1 MNHTIK
7 DDNDSEQIKIDE
19 LEGDLLDMAYETD
32 KLHQLIALVVSLLET
47 GLINDE
53 DVRYTLI
60 NKLQQSIT
68 PYYQAALPF
77 DQYIKLNKGKK

>member
-1 MNHTIK
+1 MN
-7 DDNDSEQIKIDE
+7 DQNKIDE

-32 KLHQLIALVVSLLET
+32 KLHQLIALVISLLET
-47 GLINDE
+47 RLIEDE
-53 DVRYTLI
+53 DIKYTLI

-77 DQYIKLNKGKK
+77 DQYIKLNKQKGKK